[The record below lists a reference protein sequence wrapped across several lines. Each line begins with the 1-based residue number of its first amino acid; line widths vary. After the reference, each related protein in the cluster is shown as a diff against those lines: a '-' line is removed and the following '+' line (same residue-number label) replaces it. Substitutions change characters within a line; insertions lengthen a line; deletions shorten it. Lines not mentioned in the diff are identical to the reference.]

1 MSDSR
6 QSITVVRDGSAA
18 EVEGPHIFLAKGVEL
33 LVESLHKNTFPRVRK
48 ALIGSYVKMTPNAY
62 MTN

>member
-33 LVESLHKNTFPRVRK
+33 SQSSHWKLC
-48 ALIGSYVKMTPNAY
+48 
-62 MTN
+62 